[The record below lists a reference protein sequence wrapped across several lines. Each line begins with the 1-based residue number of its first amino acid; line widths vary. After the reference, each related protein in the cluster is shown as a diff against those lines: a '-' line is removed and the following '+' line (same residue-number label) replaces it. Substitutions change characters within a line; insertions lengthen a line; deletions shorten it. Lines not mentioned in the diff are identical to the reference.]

1 MNPKIT
7 VYYGPRIDFEKYI
20 SSYGI
25 YKKFIDIIYIHD
37 SNKDILT
44 TINKDTGKIEKE
56 ITIAIDNIVAFSD
69 EYSLISES
77 GTNAFISILNS
88 FQFKNLILHNPP
100 KNIVSQLEKKYK
112 DIDKIYYEYT
122 SFDLEK
128 LKEIN
133 ELYDKTIIGQNNVKK
148 QLMRAILSNVKFSKQ
163 NRPVVI
169 MFYGPSGVGK
179 TETAKLL
186 SSIIGQDLFR
196 QQLSMFQSNEFS
208 SFLFGDVHYKNS
220 LAREL
225 IERKSNI
232 ILFDEFDKCPPNVY
246 SAFYQLFDEGIFE
259 DKNYTVELKNT
270 IIICTSNFL
279 SIEEIKTKLGD
290 PIFYRFDSI
299 IEFKKLEEE
308 QAKKIIN
315 RQYNTYTSNL
325 TDDDIKL
332 LEEKQIRNKLL
343 SVTTYFNN
351 FRVLDNYIKEL
362 ISEVI
367 LENYL

>member
-1 MNPKIT
+1 M
-7 VYYGPRIDFEKYI
+7 
-20 SSYGI
+20 
-25 YKKFIDIIYIHD
+25 
-37 SNKDILT
+37 
-44 TINKDTGKIEKE
+44 
-56 ITIAIDNIVAFSD
+56 
-69 EYSLISES
+69 
-77 GTNAFISILNS
+77 
-88 FQFKNLILHNPP
+88 
-100 KNIVSQLEKKYK
+100 
-112 DIDKIYYEYT
+112 
-122 SFDLEK
+122 
-128 LKEIN
+128 
-133 ELYDKTIIGQNNVKK
+133 YDKTIIGQNNVKK